1 MLSALASNRSAVM
14 TSDSDNTARE
24 PEQRREKLAVK
35 IKCPKCGQ
43 IGSATWEENAEMSP
57 KGPMSQLLSV
67 SSGFYQRAVKTD
79 RGAIET
85 ACDACETVV
94 PD

>member
-1 MLSALASNRSAVM
+1 M

-24 PEQRREKLAVK
+24 PEQHREKFAVK
-35 IKCPKCGQ
+35 IECPKCGQ

-67 SSGFYQRAVKTD
+67 SSGFYQRVVKLD

-85 ACDACETVV
+85 FCGVCETVIV
-94 PD
+94 D